1 MAKNYTKQQVE
12 FMNAAGLLLDPDAG
26 CYFGRR
32 GEYSML
38 LRLISNQYVLS
49 VSVAKDG
56 NTPNPAD
63 FQVAAQECKAI
74 QSCNIQG
81 YRVNFFLNG
90 GVAKKKVLENIS
102 QATTYIPYF
111 LQQSGYSNVCES
123 TGEAMLTDCYM
134 VGGTPLMLSERAYA
148 ALAQHATTVAH
159 ADDDKEEN
167 FVAGAV
173 GAFLGALAGA
183 VAIILF
189 SQLGLVSALSGV
201 IMGVCTIKLYEKFAG
216 KMSTRGVVICAI
228 MMILMVYLGDRF
240 DWAIVV
246 NREAGI
252 GLFEAFRDIPYY
264 LQYDYIDK
272 GSYFSNIFMEYIFS
286 ALGAV
291 PQIVTSIRGK
301 KIAGTSRKMAGL
313 PVATQ

>member
-1 MAKNYTKQQVE
+1 MARNYTKQQVE

-38 LRLISNQYVLS
+38 LHPTANQYVLS
-49 VSVAKDG
+49 VSVAKNG
-56 NTPNPAD
+56 NAPSPTD

-90 GVAKKKVLENIS
+90 GVTQKKVLENIS
-102 QATTYIPYF
+102 QASTYVPYF
-111 LQQSGYSNVCES
+111 LQQSGYRNVCES
-123 TGEAMLTDCYM
+123 TGEVLLTDCYT
-134 VGGTPLMLSERAYA
+134 VGGTPLMLSERAFA
-148 ALAQHATTVAH
+148 ALAEHATTAAH
-159 ADDDKEEN
+159 ADDEKEEN
-167 FVAGAV
+167 LVAGIV
-173 GAFLGALAGA
+173 GAFVGALAGA

-189 SQLGLVSALSGV
+189 SQLGFISALSGV

-216 KMSTRGVVICAI
+216 KMTARGAVICAVV
-228 MMILMVYLGDRF
+228 MILMVYLGDRF

-252 GLFEAFRDIPYY
+252 GLFEAFRNIPYY
-264 LQYDYIDK
+264 LRYDYI
-272 GSYFSNIFMEYIFS
+272 GSGDYYGNLFMEYLFT
-286 ALGAV
+286 ALGAA
-291 PQIVTSIRGK
+291 PQIVSSLKGK
-301 KIAGTSRKMAGL
+301 KIAGISRKMAGL
-313 PVATQ
+313 PVVNQ